1 MLPPLPCG
9 RGSVAF
15 LSRDRE
21 GVPMAAGRPP
31 NHGRVTAAPAA
42 LRGAGPQAQCHLVFE
57 NFPLTKTF
65 KYGYVLAMDASAVF
79 ELYRDL
85 APAEL
90 FLSLPQHCKVK
101 MRNGIYTARVVLW
114 MMMNQRLQARGTL
127 EQSVEQLVQGHFD
140 PLLSCCKRV
149 KAHAISLE
157 TGGYC
162 QARQR
167 LPKLLVRRSMEDLI
181 GRLRSRLLEPGS
193 TLPQRV
199 YLLDGS
205 SLQLEHDP
213 ELVRAFPPGNTL
225 QGTAHWPVVRLAVL
239 HDLETGLAERP
250 CWGPMYGVEAVSE
263 QALAERAMQSLPA
276 GSVILGDRNFGIF
289 ATAYSARQLGYGV
302 LLRLTDVRAKAL
314 SGGPIARPG
323 DDPVCWRPSRW
334 DGQGKRKHD
343 WPADAQVSGR
353 LIAWQVGRG
362 KHKQWL
368 YLFTTVSL
376 PSEEVVA
383 LYGRRWNIETDL
395 RSLKQTI
402 RLQRIAVQ
410 SVEMMEK
417 ELLVAVLAYNLVRAL
432 MVLAARCAKI
442 DPRELSFTRA
452 CNIILDG
459 YPKILAAPTAKQQ
472 QQELLR
478 IVDLVARCRLPKRK
492 KRRAYPREVWG
503 RGYRFPKRHEG
514 KTK

>member
-1 MLPPLPCG
+1 
-9 RGSVAF
+9 
-15 LSRDRE
+15 
-21 GVPMAAGRPP
+21 
-31 NHGRVTAAPAA
+31 
-42 LRGAGPQAQCHLVFE
+42 
-57 NFPLTKTF
+57 
-65 KYGYVLAMDASAVF
+65 MDASGVL
-79 ELYRDL
+79 ELYLDL

-90 FLSLPQHCKVK
+90 FRALQQQCKVK

-114 MMMNQRLQARGTL
+114 MMMDQRLQARGTL
-127 EQSVEQLVQGHFD
+127 ERSVEQLVQGRFD
-140 PLLSCCKRV
+140 ALLSRCKRV
-149 KAHAISLE
+149 ETQRISLL

-167 LPKLLVRRSMEDLI
+167 LPKLLVSRSMEELV
-181 GRLRSRLLEPGS
+181 GRLRSRLLGS
-193 TLPQRV
+193 GATLPQRV

-205 SLQLEHDP
+205 SLQLEHAR
-213 ELVRAFPPGNTL
+213 ELVRAFPPGHTL
-225 QGTAHWPVVRLAVL
+225 QGTAHWPVVRLVVL

-250 CWGPMYGVEAVSE
+250 TWGPMYGCQAVSE
-263 QALAERAMQSLPA
+263 QALAERATQSLPA

-289 ATAYSARQLGYGV
+289 STAYSARQQGHGV
-302 LLRLTDVRAKAL
+302 VLRLTEVRAKSL
-314 SGGPIARPG
+314 LGGPIAGPG
-323 DDPVCWRPSRW
+323 DHPVCWRPSRW
-334 DGQGKRKHD
+334 DGHGKHKPG
-343 WPADAQVSGR
+343 WPADAQVPGR

-376 PSEEVVA
+376 PVEEVVA
-383 LYGRRWNIETDL
+383 LYGRRWKIETDL

-402 RLQRIAVQ
+402 RLQRIAAQ

-432 MVLAARCAKI
+432 MVLAAQCAQL

-452 CNIILDG
+452 CNIVLDG
-459 YPKILAAPTAKQQ
+459 YPKILAAPTPKQQ
-472 QQELLR
+472 HNELLR
-478 IVDLVARCRLPKRK
+478 IIDLVALCRLPKRK